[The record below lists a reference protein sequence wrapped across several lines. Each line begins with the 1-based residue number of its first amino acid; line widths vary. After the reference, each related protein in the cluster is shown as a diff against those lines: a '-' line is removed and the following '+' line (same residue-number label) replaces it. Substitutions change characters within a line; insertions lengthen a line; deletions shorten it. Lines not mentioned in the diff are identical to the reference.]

1 MLDPHSTHG
10 GTDSMPDPRYDFSTN
25 ANPLGPCPIVL
36 ARVRNADVTRYPDP
50 LYAQLREALAAFHQI
65 SPERIVVGAGAS
77 ELILRLIRCIDG
89 PVQQLVPTFS
99 EYALGARL
107 AGRRLISVRSPAA
120 FLRAQAAYP
129 GIGFLCWP
137 NNPTGEL
144 WPLDFV
150 AAAAAAGPLVVDMAY
165 VPLCDS
171 SLNAAIET
179 AASAAYR
186 LYSPNKAFG
195 LTGVRG
201 AYLVTPRIDRR
212 IARAAPSWVIGRD
225 AVAFLE
231 AACDPRA
238 RAWLAQGLPQLKRSR
253 MRLARS
259 LRQLGLQVRE
269 SPATFLMAEVGDA
282 RRVAAYLR
290 SHDLRVRDGSSFGL
304 RQWIRLS
311 AQPVPAQRAL
321 LAALKT
327 AL

>member
-1 MLDPHSTHG
+1 MPDPHSTHG
-10 GTDSMPDPRYDFSTN
+10 GTDSLPDPRYDFSTN
-25 ANPLGPCPIVL
+25 ANPLGPCPSVL
-36 ARVRNADVTRYPDP
+36 AQVRNADVTRYPDP
-50 LYAQLREALAAFHQI
+50 LYTQLREVLAAFHQT

-77 ELILRLIRCIDG
+77 ELILRLIRCIEG
-89 PVQQLVPTFS
+89 PVQQLAPTFS

-107 AGRRLISVRSPAA
+107 AGRRLISTRSAAA
-120 FLRAQAAYP
+120 FLRAQSESP
-129 GIGFLCWP
+129 GVGFVCWP

-165 VPLCDS
+165 APLCDAP
-171 SLNAAIET
+171 LTAAIE
-179 AASAAYR
+179 AAAGAAYR

-201 AYLVTPRIDRR
+201 AYLITPRIDRR
-212 IARAAPSWVIGRD
+212 FASAAPSWVIGRD

-231 AACDPRA
+231 AACDPQA
-238 RAWLAQGLPQLKRSR
+238 RAWLAQGLPQLKRWR

-259 LRQLGLQVRE
+259 LQQLGLQVCE
-269 SPATFLMAEVGDA
+269 SPATFLMAKVGNA
-282 RRVAAYLR
+282 GRVAAHLR
-290 SHDLRVRDGSSFGL
+290 SRDLRVRDGSSFGL

-311 AQPVPAQRAL
+311 AQPMQAQKAL
-321 LAALKT
+321 MAALRT

>member
-1 MLDPHSTHG
+1 MPDPHSVHG
-10 GTDSMPDPRYDFSTN
+10 GTDSLPDPRYDFSTN
-25 ANPLGPCPIVL
+25 ANPLGPCPTVL

-50 LYAQLREALAAFHQI
+50 LYTRLREALAAFHQT

-171 SLNAAIET
+171 LLNAAIET

-201 AYLVTPRIDRR
+201 AYLIAPRIDRR
-212 IARAAPSWVIGRD
+212 IAGAAPSWVIGRD

-238 RAWLAQGLPQLKRSR
+238 REWLAQGLPQLKRLR

-282 RRVAAYLR
+282 RRVAAQLR
-290 SHDLRVRDGSSFGL
+290 SRDLRVRDGSSFGL

-311 AQPVPAQRAL
+311 AQSVQAQKVL
-321 LAALKT
+321 LAALKS